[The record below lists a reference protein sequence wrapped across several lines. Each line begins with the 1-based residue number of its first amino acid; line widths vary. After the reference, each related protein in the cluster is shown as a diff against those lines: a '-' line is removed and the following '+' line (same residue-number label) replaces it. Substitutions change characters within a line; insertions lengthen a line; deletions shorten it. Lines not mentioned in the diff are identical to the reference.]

1 MQEVLIEQIHTYLQI
16 QFDYNATPK
25 GMLPEIKKSISKYN
39 RRYCPETKRWYFDKS
54 ELGWIS
60 QIIKRNGLD
69 IIVTD
74 LGGETEINTQ
84 EFRIEWVEQQQS
96 RRYIMPYAL
105 YLKNRFIAEIPYNE
119 MVRYWQENP
128 YSRQKVFSAESNNFY
143 KLLEVT
149 NTATTEEIKS
159 SYRQLAR
166 QFHPDISTEPDAH
179 ELFVRINS
187 ACEVL
192 SDPKQRKKYDA
203 AIKFSQLTNK
213 PQNRYKNFTGP
224 PVTCGRIKGSGRFH
238 LGLFK
243 IDTILKWQDVIK
255 DGKIM
260 CSIYNPMTK
269 KYTVNWEP
277 LTN

>member
-1 MQEVLIEQIHTYLQI
+1 MQVLIEQLHTYLQV
-16 QFDYNATPK
+16 QFNYNTIPK
-25 GMLPEIKKSISKYN
+25 GMLSEIKKSISKHN

-54 ELGWIS
+54 ELSWIS
-60 QIIKRNGLD
+60 QIIRRSGLD
-69 IIVTD
+69 VIVTD
-74 LGGETEINTQ
+74 IGGETGTNTQ
-84 EFRIEWVEQQQS
+84 EFCIEWIERQQS
-96 RRYIMPYAL
+96 KRYVMPYSL
-105 YLKNRFIAEIPYNE
+105 YLKNRFIAEISFSE
-119 MVRYWQENP
+119 VRRYWFENP
-128 YSRQKVFSAESNNFY
+128 YSRRKVFSAESNNFY

-149 NTATTEEIKS
+149 NTASK
-159 SYRQLAR
+159 
-166 QFHPDISTEPDAH
+166 FHPDTSNEPDAH
-179 ELFVRINS
+179 ELFARINS
-187 ACEVL
+187 AYKVL
-192 SDPKQRKKYDA
+192 SNSKQRKKYDA

-213 PQNRYKNFTGP
+213 PQNGYEEFTGP
-224 PVTCGRIKGSGRFH
+224 PVTCGRIKGSGKFH